1 MTPEIALKAF
11 LSQLDPTRSAAL
23 LELASPQT
31 RAALGALPAYTIAPT
46 SEEPLGAIHWSW
58 FLPHLKGLSPFEQSC
73 CLAVAPCPQIEQ
85 EPASLTPLGR
95 NFVSQYLF
103 QPLSDGYIPL
113 AWLPPSQLLPLAQMP
128 KRQLEALIDHLAL
141 FDLAVAL
148 RQIVD
153 TKLLKQIR
161 AQLTETQLQHLQH
174 LATAADRSPYPT
186 LELDRIHDLHAH
198 LHRRG
203 LLHLA
208 AALSRQS
215 PALLWHIAHRLDI
228 GRGTL
233 LCKLAD
239 EVPASLATWSSDKI
253 LSFFPKI

>member
-11 LSQLDPTRSAAL
+11 LEQLDPSRRSAL
-23 LELASPQT
+23 LELASPHT
-31 RAALGALPAYTIAPT
+31 RSALAALPSYTLAPP
-46 SEEPLGAIHWSW
+46 SEDPFPNIHWSW

-73 CLAVAPCPQIEQ
+73 CLAVVSCPQLTVS
-85 EPASLTPLGR
+85 PATLTSLGR
-95 NFVSQYLF
+95 DFISQYLF

-113 AWLPPSQLLPLAQMP
+113 AWLPPSQLLPLTHMP

-141 FDLAVAL
+141 LDLAVAL

-153 TKLLKQIR
+153 TKRLKQIQ
-161 AQLTETQLQHLQH
+161 AQLTETQLQHLKH
-174 LATAADRSPYPT
+174 LATSADPSPYPI
-186 LELDRIHDLHAH
+186 LELDKIHDLHAH

-208 AALSRQS
+208 AALSRES
-215 PALLWHIAHRLDI
+215 PALLWHVAHRLDI

-233 LCKLAD
+233 LCKLAE
-239 EVPASLATWSSDKI
+239 EVPPSLAAWSSDKI